1 MGTSKF
7 NAGDNPAMDYIPS
20 RGEQKYSHLRHA
32 MRTRDKCQPE
42 KQLGLYADFFL
53 QYLNTGPLW
62 IPAFKLNRPPCLNKA
77 LLYHKFP

>member
-7 NAGDNPAMDYIPS
+7 TAWDNPVIDYNPS

-32 MRTRDKCQPE
+32 MRTGDKCQPE

-53 QYLNTGPLW
+53 QYLDTGPLW
-62 IPAFKLNRPPCLNKA
+62 IPAFKLNRPPYLNKA